1 MTPHEFSWKRVLFEW
16 VWFFL
21 LCFSE
26 EIEKLERELENA
38 IKEMENLKLNQSKV
52 LEQLHRQ
59 DEVNKSLKEK
69 TLQQK
74 QSCEDLQRDVDTKNE
89 LVR

>member
-1 MTPHEFSWKRVLFEW
+1 MEKISIWM
-16 VWFFL
+16 FL
-21 LCFSE
+21 LLFFSE
-26 EIEKLERELENA
+26 EIEKLERELENTV
-38 IKEMENLKLNQSKV
+38 KEMENLKLNQSKV
-52 LEQLHRQ
+52 LEQLRHQ

-74 QSCEDLQRDVDTKNE
+74 QSYEDLQRDLDTKNE

>member
-1 MTPHEFSWKRVLFEW
+1 M
-16 VWFFL
+16 FL
-21 LCFSE
+21 LFCFSE
-26 EIEKLERELENA
+26 EVEKLERELENT

-52 LEQLHRQ
+52 LEQLRHQ

-74 QSCEDLQRDVDTKNE
+74 QSYEDLQRDLGTKNE
-89 LVR
+89 LVS

>member
-1 MTPHEFSWKRVLFEW
+1 MEKISIWMFL
-16 VWFFL
+16 L

-26 EIEKLERELENA
+26 EIEKLERELENT

-52 LEQLHRQ
+52 LQQLRHQ

-74 QSCEDLQRDVDTKNE
+74 QSYEDLQRDLDTKNE

>member
-1 MTPHEFSWKRVLFEW
+1 M
-16 VWFFL
+16 FL
-21 LCFSE
+21 LFCFSE
-26 EIEKLERELENA
+26 EIEKLERELENTV
-38 IKEMENLKLNQSKV
+38 KEMENLKLNQAKV
-52 LEQLHRQ
+52 LEQLQHQ

-74 QSCEDLQRDVDTKNE
+74 QSYEDLQRDLDTKNE

>member
-1 MTPHEFSWKRVLFEW
+1 MFL
-16 VWFFL
+16 L

-26 EIEKLERELENA
+26 EIEKLERELENTV
-38 IKEMENLKLNQSKV
+38 KEMENLKLNQSKV
-52 LEQLHRQ
+52 LEQLRHQ

-74 QSCEDLQRDVDTKNE
+74 QSYEDLQRDLDTKNE

>member
-1 MTPHEFSWKRVLFEW
+1 MFL
-16 VWFFL
+16 L
-21 LCFSE
+21 LCFLE
-26 EIEKLERELENA
+26 EIEKLERELENTV
-38 IKEMENLKLNQSKV
+38 KEMENLKLNQSKV
-52 LEQLHRQ
+52 LEQLRHQ

-74 QSCEDLQRDVDTKNE
+74 QSYEDLQRDLDTKNE

>member
-1 MTPHEFSWKRVLFEW
+1 
-16 VWFFL
+16 
-21 LCFSE
+21 
-26 EIEKLERELENA
+26 
-38 IKEMENLKLNQSKV
+38 MENLKLNQSKV
-52 LEQLHRQ
+52 LEQLHHQ

>member
-1 MTPHEFSWKRVLFEW
+1 MEKISIRVFL
-16 VWFFL
+16 L

-26 EIEKLERELENA
+26 EIEKLERELENTV
-38 IKEMENLKLNQSKV
+38 KELENLKLNQSKV
-52 LEQLHRQ
+52 LEQLRHQ
-59 DEVNKSLKEK
+59 DEVNKSLKAK

-74 QSCEDLQRDVDTKNE
+74 QSYEDIQRDLDTKNE

>member
-1 MTPHEFSWKRVLFEW
+1 MEKISIW
-16 VWFFL
+16 VFLL

-26 EIEKLERELENA
+26 EIEKLERELENTV
-38 IKEMENLKLNQSKV
+38 KELENLKLNQSKV
-52 LEQLHRQ
+52 LEQLRHQ
-59 DEVNKSLKEK
+59 DEVNKSLKAK

-74 QSCEDLQRDVDTKNE
+74 QSYEDIQRDLDTKNE

>member
-1 MTPHEFSWKRVLFEW
+1 MTPNEFSWKRVLFEW
-16 VWFFL
+16 VL
-21 LCFSE
+21 LLRFSE

-38 IKEMENLKLNQSKV
+38 IQEMENLKLNQSKV
-52 LEQLHRQ
+52 LEQLHHQ
-59 DEVNKSLKEK
+59 DEVNKSLQEK

>member
-1 MTPHEFSWKRVLFEW
+1 
-16 VWFFL
+16 
-21 LCFSE
+21 
-26 EIEKLERELENA
+26 
-38 IKEMENLKLNQSKV
+38 MENLKLNQSKV
-52 LEQLHRQ
+52 LEQLHHQ
-59 DEVNKSLKEK
+59 HEVNKSLKEK

>member
-1 MTPHEFSWKRVLFEW
+1 MAPISWKRVLFEW
-16 VWFFL
+16 VL
-21 LCFSE
+21 LLRFSE

-38 IKEMENLKLNQSKV
+38 IQEMENLKLNQSKV
-52 LEQLHRQ
+52 LEQLHHQ
-59 DEVNKSLKEK
+59 DEVNKSLQEK

>member
-1 MTPHEFSWKRVLFEW
+1 MEKISIW
-16 VWFFL
+16 VFLL

-26 EIEKLERELENA
+26 EIEKLERELENTV
-38 IKEMENLKLNQSKV
+38 KELENLKLNQSKV
-52 LEQLHRQ
+52 LEQLRHQ
-59 DEVNKSLKEK
+59 DEVNKSLKAK

-74 QSCEDLQRDVDTKNE
+74 QSYEDMQRDLDTKNE

>member
-1 MTPHEFSWKRVLFEW
+1 MEKISIWMFL
-16 VWFFL
+16 L

-26 EIEKLERELENA
+26 EIEKLERELENTV
-38 IKEMENLKLNQSKV
+38 KEMENLKLNQSKV
-52 LEQLHRQ
+52 LEQLRHQ

-74 QSCEDLQRDVDTKNE
+74 QSYEDLQRDLDTKNE

>member
-1 MTPHEFSWKRVLFEW
+1 MNLAGKEFYLNG
-16 VWFFL
+16 FFYF
-21 LCFSE
+21 CFSE

-38 IKEMENLKLNQSKV
+38 IQEMENLKLNQSKV
-52 LEQLHRQ
+52 LEQLHHQ
-59 DEVNKSLKEK
+59 DEVNKSLQEK

>member
-1 MTPHEFSWKRVLFEW
+1 MEKISIW
-16 VWFFL
+16 VFL
-21 LCFSE
+21 LLRFSE
-26 EIEKLERELENA
+26 EIEKLERELENTV
-38 IKEMENLKLNQSKV
+38 KELENLKLNQSKV
-52 LEQLHRQ
+52 LEQLRHQ

-74 QSCEDLQRDVDTKNE
+74 QSYEDIQRDLDTKNE

>member
-1 MTPHEFSWKRVLFEW
+1 MNVL
-16 VWFFL
+16 FFL

-52 LEQLHRQ
+52 LEQLHHQ
-59 DEVNKSLKEK
+59 HEVNKSLKEK

>member
-1 MTPHEFSWKRVLFEW
+1 MTLNEFSWKRVLFEW
-16 VWFFL
+16 L
-21 LCFSE
+21 LLLRFSE

-38 IKEMENLKLNQSKV
+38 IQEMENLKLNQSKV
-52 LEQLHRQ
+52 LEQLHHQ
-59 DEVNKSLKEK
+59 DEVNKSLQEK

>member
-1 MTPHEFSWKRVLFEW
+1 MAPISWKRVLFEW
-16 VWFFL
+16 VLL
-21 LCFSE
+21 LCFSG

-38 IKEMENLKLNQSKV
+38 IQEMENLKLNQSKV
-52 LEQLHRQ
+52 LEQLHHQ
-59 DEVNKSLKEK
+59 DEVNKSLQEK